1 MAETRRGRYRRVPRL
16 QVVVAGTGR
25 DGTMSL
31 ARLIGELAAANG
43 EAWVSEHELHADH
56 VCNLLCRFHETGQEL
71 HRRALRDLLA
81 LIPAHAVS
89 GTTYQF
95 ALDLLLELHGPG
107 LKLVHLRRR
116 NRAECIR
123 SLAQI
128 IHWRPAM
135 SINMTTETVRPDHP
149 DYTTRLAA
157 FHFGETTR
165 ARWRRMS
172 LEQRLGWHYDKT
184 HRLIE
189 QAAPR
194 FGAYLQLHTEEL
206 DRPATVRRL
215 ARFLDP
221 SWKRC
226 CAPVHVND
234 RASWFERAE
243 FNDAVRREMLAR
255 RK

>member
-1 MAETRRGRYRRVPRL
+1 MTARKDAPHRRVPRL

-31 ARLIGELAAANG
+31 ARLIRDLAAANG
-43 EAWVSEHELHADH
+43 RRWVSEHELYANH
-56 VCNLLCRFHETGQEL
+56 VCNLLACYHETGLEL

-81 LIPAHAVS
+81 QIPAHAVS

-95 ALDLLLELHGPG
+95 ALDLLLETHGPA
-107 LKLVHLRRR
+107 LKLIHLRRR
-116 NRAECIR
+116 DRAECIR

-135 SINMTTETVRPDHP
+135 AIHMTKEKCRRDLPE
-149 DYTTRLAA
+149 YTLRLAA

-165 ARWRRMS
+165 AAWERMS

-189 QAAPR
+189 EAAPR
-194 FGAYLQLHTEEL
+194 FAGYLRIDTEDL
-206 DRPATVRRL
+206 GRPSTVRRL

-221 SWKRC
+221 SWRRTC
-226 CAPVHVND
+226 PPVHVNS
-234 RASWFERAE
+234 REEWRRQAE
-243 FNDAVRREMLAR
+243 FNESVRRKMLAFDG
-255 RK
+255 